1 MGCHALLQGILPTQ
15 GSNLS
20 LLQLL
25 YERQILYCW
34 ALGKLFH
41 CLLVL
46 VFCIK
51 LFWQQR
57 EIKSKIMFFVFFF
70 KGGREKGNFLSGFPY
85 CVSLFRLLQ
94 QNATHGVAYKQQKFL
109 SYSFGAWKSEIRT
122 QIWDIYPKFVDIKYG
137 TNIFFECLLK
147 ELNKLGNLGQVS
159 SNLTVPRNLH
169 KSGLGS
175 DSPHQLPAGA
185 RAVVREPYMNSKDE
199 GHWAQCPEL
208 SRVQ

>member
-1 MGCHALLQGILPTQ
+1 MSNSVQPPHGLQPARLLCPCDSPGKNTRVGCHALLQGILPTQ

-57 EIKSKIMFFVFFF
+57 EIKSKIMFFVFFLRE
-70 KGGREKGNFLSGFPY
+70 GGRKETFFLGFLIVL
-85 CVSLFRLLQ
+85 VSLGCCNKMPHTGWLIYNRNF
-94 QNATHGVAYKQQKFL
+94 FL
-109 SYSFGAWKSEIRT
+109 TVLEPESLRSG
-122 QIWDIYPKFVDIKYG
+122 PKFEIS
-137 TNIFFECLLK
+137 TP
-147 ELNKLGNLGQVS
+147 NL
-159 SNLTVPRNLH
+159 
-169 KSGLGS
+169 
-175 DSPHQLPAGA
+175 
-185 RAVVREPYMNSKDE
+185 
-199 GHWAQCPEL
+199 
-208 SRVQ
+208 